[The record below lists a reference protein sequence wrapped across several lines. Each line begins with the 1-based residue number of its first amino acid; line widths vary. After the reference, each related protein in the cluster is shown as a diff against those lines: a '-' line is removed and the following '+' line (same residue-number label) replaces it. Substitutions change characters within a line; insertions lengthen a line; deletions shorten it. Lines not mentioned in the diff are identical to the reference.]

1 MPGLQSKLS
10 PGPCSLGEFL
20 PQSRWAGLSR
30 TVVKVVHCI
39 RTHLRKL
46 SGHMVDSS
54 TCLS

>member
-20 PQSRWAGLSR
+20 PQSRWAGLSC